1 MARKHRRQRSRVG
14 RVATLGAATAT
25 ITALT
30 VGVAPP
36 PQAHAA
42 AVQRDV
48 DLRAG
53 DHLFPPPDQIPD
65 LTGGLGTQVYNWTQD
80 VGAQLSTAFVDNFNL
95 VALLQAAGLDPATVI
110 RNAINDALGDVIGGS
125 GLEDLSVDLGPILA
139 QTPLGPIIEL
149 LENNPLIDFST
160 ELPVGRLL
168 DALGVD
174 LSDPLSALDNLGINI
189 ITAGGP
195 FTLLRLLGVDLGWT
209 PSFPNSVA
217 DEINNTE
224 YLSISLNTVFKAL
237 GLPTEGLGL
246 DAIKVALA
254 ALHIDL
260 PELSTDVVDLRV
272 PIVAGWGLGAFAA
285 GAAYQQVVDDLPN
298 QPGGSAY
305 TGTSN
310 PILGSF
316 TILPMLLLDN
326 PGRANGGILARA
338 YPFFRLL
345 GIDTVTPDTQVQ
357 SDGDSILGDI
367 SLLGLTPGGANLIP
381 IKIDATAEY
390 LPMSD
395 FAAWPNPFTM
405 ANNVAAGLFPTY
417 ILRNQSLDTLGT
429 VLIDQALGQLGTAVT
444 DYLSNPGSDPQL
456 GPKLNIYITIPA
468 NSLPLLEPTYLAVD
482 VINLFTGANLNN
494 PIGTALSPVL
504 TSLVNLGYTDVYY
517 NSTTGIYE
525 RTLDEADIPTAFGT
539 LPADVDW
546 AQVPGHLV
554 NNLVTGVQ
562 KAISDGL
569 VSQNPVSNPIKT
581 LLGLL
586 GLDDAVPTGGTGLDL
601 SALTDA
607 VEKLA
612 PNPLANARTQSV
624 VKTNFAPQAITETD
638 IAGKDGKTL
647 TLTAETEAGK
657 DIQPEAKTIA
667 ATADD
672 ARRQVDKS
680 LTDAGNRAKVSA
692 EKARERTA
700 TAVKEAQKR
709 VNAVAEN
716 GRKQI
721 EAAAEGVVKGAE
733 KAANGLKG
741 KGKNAAADPAKKPT
755 EKTAKKETKRDK
767 KDAA

>member
-1 MARKHRRQRSRVG
+1 MARKHRRQRSRVR

-65 LTGGLGTQVYNWTQD
+65 LTGGFGTQVYNWTQD

-149 LENNPLIDFST
+149 LETTGLFST

-168 DALGVD
+168 AALGVD

-224 YLSISLNTVFKAL
+224 YLSISLDTVFKAL
-237 GLPTEGLGL
+237 GLPTGEPGLGV
-246 DAIKVALA
+246 IKAALA
-254 ALHIDL
+254 LAGIHL
-260 PELSTDVVDLRV
+260 PELSTDVADLRV

-338 YPFFRLL
+338 YPLFGLL

-429 VLIDQALGQLGTAVT
+429 VLIDQALGQLETAVT

-562 KAISDGL
+562 KAVSDGL

-680 LTDAGNRAKVSA
+680 LTAAGNRAKVSA

-741 KGKNAAADPAKKPT
+741 KGKNAGADPAKKAAD
-755 EKTAKKETKRDK
+755 KTAKKETKRDK

>member
-1 MARKHRRQRSRVG
+1 M
-14 RVATLGAATAT
+14 
-25 ITALT
+25 
-30 VGVAPP
+30 GVAPP

-65 LTGGLGTQVYNWTQD
+65 LTGGFGTQVYNWTQD

-139 QTPLGPIIEL
+139 QTPLGPL
-149 LENNPLIDFST
+149 VAALKLGGFST
-160 ELPVGRLL
+160 ELPVGGLL

-174 LSDPLSALDNLGINI
+174 LSDPLSALDSLGINI

-224 YLSISLNTVFKAL
+224 YLNVGLFPILNAL
-237 GLPTEGLGL
+237 GIDTDPAELDLLRHILNALPGVNIPPIT
-246 DAIKVALA
+246 DISVA
-254 ALHIDL
+254 
-260 PELSTDVVDLRV
+260 DLRV

-444 DYLSNPGSDPQL
+444 DYLSNPGTDPQL
-456 GPKLNIYITIPA
+456 GPKLNVYITIPA

-741 KGKNAAADPAKKPT
+741 KGKNAGADPAKKPT
-755 EKTAKKETKRDK
+755 EKTADKTVKKETKRDK